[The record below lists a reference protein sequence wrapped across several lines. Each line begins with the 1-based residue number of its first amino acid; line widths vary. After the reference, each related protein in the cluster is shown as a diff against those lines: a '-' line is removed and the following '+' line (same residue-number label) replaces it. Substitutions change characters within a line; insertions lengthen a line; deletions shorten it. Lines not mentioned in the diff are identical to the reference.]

1 MFMRVRPCNL
11 ILLGVLSAGQP
22 IGLPGED
29 TNKWIFPQMMQ
40 AQNDDCSC
48 ILMEKLL
55 DEKNIGYSLNP
66 LSFVVSLKLITKKD
80 NGFRTYQRYY
90 QATGWLV

>member
-1 MFMRVRPCNL
+1 
-11 ILLGVLSAGQP
+11 
-22 IGLPGED
+22 
-29 TNKWIFPQMMQ
+29 MMQ
-40 AQNDDCSC
+40 VQNDEHSC
-48 ILMEKLL
+48 ILKLNLL
-55 DEKNIGYSLNP
+55 DEKNNGYSLNP